1 MFCANP
7 TRGFETRP
15 QGLTGTVQTDR
26 EIIGG
31 DVEVLCYRL
40 NWFSL

>member
-7 TRGFETRP
+7 AGGFETRP
-15 QGLTGTVQTDR
+15 HSLTGTVQTDR
-26 EIIGG
+26 EILGS